1 MKFNKRKMIRI
12 DEDLGQ
18 LIRVG
23 SGLDTNSIID
33 IGSLLSMDFD
43 EGELSIRSFFTGN
56 IRTFEMSR
64 TNSSVVENP
73 EIKIMENKFSTGRGK
88 SIVNIKW
95 NRNWSGNRK

>member
-64 TNSSVVENP
+64 TNSSLINP
-73 EIKIMENKFSTGRGK
+73 EKDFHSISVGDSIIGIRYNGK
-88 SIVNIKW
+88 
-95 NRNWSGNRK
+95 

>member
-18 LIRVG
+18 LIRV
-23 SGLDTNSIID
+23 SAGLDTNSIID

-64 TNSSVVENP
+64 TNSSVIENP
-73 EIKIMENKFSTGRGK
+73 EIKFTETKFSTGRGK
-88 SIVNIKW
+88 SIANIKW
-95 NRNWSGNRK
+95 DRNWAGYGK

>member
-64 TNSSVVENP
+64 TNSSLINP
-73 EIKIMENKFSTGRGK
+73 EKDFHSISVGDSIISIRYNGK
-88 SIVNIKW
+88 
-95 NRNWSGNRK
+95 